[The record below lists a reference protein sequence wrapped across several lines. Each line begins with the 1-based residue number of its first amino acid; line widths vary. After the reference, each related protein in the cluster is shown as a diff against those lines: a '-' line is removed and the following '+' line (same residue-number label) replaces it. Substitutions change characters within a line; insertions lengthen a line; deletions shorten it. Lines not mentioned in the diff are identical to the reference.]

1 MGQTVTVETLSIVS
15 LATAVLFGGL
25 SFISPCVLPLLPGY
39 LSLMSGYSVAD
50 LQDGK
55 GSSRRM
61 LLTTGLFVAGF
72 TIVFVALG
80 VLATRIG
87 SLITTGSVIAGWVV
101 LVFGLVILVAAATN
115 AGWLQNLMRERRVDV
130 RPNRFGQAAPLVM
143 GLAFGFGWT
152 PCIGPVLG
160 GILALA
166 GTQETVGQGAVLLLA
181 YSAGL
186 GVPFILAGL
195 GINRAMNAMTF
206 LRRHLRPINI
216 VSGAMLAGFGVLMIT
231 NQLFRISSWVIDVM
245 DKIPVL
251 DRLTA
256 I

>member
-1 MGQTVTVETLSIVS
+1 
-15 LATAVLFGGL
+15 
-25 SFISPCVLPLLPGY
+25 
-39 LSLMSGYSVAD
+39 MSGYSVAE
-50 LQDGK
+50 LQG
-55 GSSRRM
+55 GQGTSRRM
-61 LLTTGLFVAGF
+61 LVTTGLFVTGF
-72 TIVFVALG
+72 TIVFVLLG
-80 VLATRIG
+80 ILATRIG

-101 LVFGLVILVAAATN
+101 LVFGLVILIAALTN
-115 AGWLQNLMRERRVDV
+115 ARWLQNLMRERRVDV

-181 YSAGL
+181 YSLGL

-195 GINRAMNAMTF
+195 AINRAMQTMAF
-206 LRRHLRPINI
+206 LRRHLRTIN
-216 VSGAMLAGFGVLMIT
+216 VLSGALLAGFGVLMIT
-231 NQLFRISSWVIDVM
+231 NQLFRLSSWVIDVM
-245 DKIPVL
+245 EEIPLL

>member
-1 MGQTVTVETLSIVS
+1 M
-15 LATAVLFGGL
+15 LFGAL

-39 LSLMSGYSVAD
+39 LSLMSGYSVAE
-50 LQDGK
+50 LQAGE

-61 LLTTGLFVAGF
+61 LWATGLFVTGF
-72 TIVFVALG
+72 TIVFVMLG

-87 SLITTGSVIAGWVV
+87 ALITTGSVIAGWVV
-101 LVFGLVILVAAATN
+101 LIFGLTILVAALTN
-115 AGWLQNLMRERRVDV
+115 ANWLQNLMRERRVDV
-130 RPNRFGQAAPLVM
+130 RPSRFGQAAPLVM

-181 YSAGL
+181 YSL
-186 GVPFILAGL
+186 GL
-195 GINRAMNAMTF
+195 GIPFIIAGLAVNRAMSTMAF

-216 VSGAMLAGFGVLMIT
+216 LSGALLAGFGVLMIT
-231 NQLFRISSWVIDVM
+231 NQLFRLSSWVIDVM
-245 DKIPVL
+245 EEIPIL